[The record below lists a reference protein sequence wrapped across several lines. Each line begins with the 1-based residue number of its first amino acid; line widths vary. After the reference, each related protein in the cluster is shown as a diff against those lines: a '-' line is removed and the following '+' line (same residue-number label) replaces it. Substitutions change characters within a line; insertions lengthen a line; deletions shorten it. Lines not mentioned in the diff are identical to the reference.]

1 MIPRQRFVSIALFA
15 VYATF
20 FRGQAAPLE
29 CQDHEPVEALLA
41 LGFLGFLWYNLSRL
55 RHGHPVLG
63 SSPTI
68 AEERS

>member
-41 LGFLGFLWYNLSRL
+41 LGFFGFLWYNLARL
-55 RHGHPVLG
+55 RRGYPVLG
-63 SSPTI
+63 TE
-68 AEERS
+68 ADDR